1 MGLETVFTTS
11 ITMETLFTL
20 ETFFTSEKCFYSD
33 RKIFY
38 HSGNIFHLWILD
50 GPRKLGQPRSTRGA
64 NGSLMEKHFT
74 TLETDFTLE
83 TLLPWRKGTFD
94 VFSFY

>member
-11 ITMETLFTL
+11 TTMETLFTL

-33 RKIFY
+33 RKI
-38 HSGNIFHLWILD
+38 WILD

-83 TLLPWRKGTFD
+83 TLLPWRKGTLQKRKK
-94 VFSFY
+94 